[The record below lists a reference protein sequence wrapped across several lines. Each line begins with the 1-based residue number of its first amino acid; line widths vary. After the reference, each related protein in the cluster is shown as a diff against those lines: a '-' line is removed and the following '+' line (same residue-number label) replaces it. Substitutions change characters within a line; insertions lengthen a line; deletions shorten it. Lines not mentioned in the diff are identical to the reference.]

1 MSRKCQFP
9 QFRLRIDTSDDLA
22 DGRVEVG
29 CLDPADDEVFSLSCL
44 DLDGDADPDG
54 VEVVRLLDAD
64 GLQSGIEGCKQLSCI
79 LKMSALSC
87 DERTALVARPPQ
99 ERTPI

>member
-9 QFRLRIDTSDDLA
+9 QFRLRIDTSDDPA

-29 CLDPADDEVFSLSCL
+29 CLDPADDEVFSLRCL
-44 DLDGDADPDG
+44 DFDGDADPDG

-64 GLQSGIEGCKQLSCI
+64 SVESRIQGRKELSR
-79 LKMSALSC
+79 A
-87 DERTALVARPPQ
+87 
-99 ERTPI
+99 

>member
-29 CLDPADDEVFSLSCL
+29 CLDPADDEVFSLSC
-44 DLDGDADPDG
+44 
-54 VEVVRLLDAD
+54 
-64 GLQSGIEGCKQLSCI
+64 I
-79 LKMSALSC
+79 LKMWAV
-87 DERTALVARPPQ
+87 DTTALPYVCHTFPHGSPYGS
-99 ERTPI
+99 